1 MRCFNVCLPCIAV
14 TLALSPVAYTQTYPT
29 KPVRIVTAG
38 PGSTSDATTRIIA
51 QALTGPLGQQVIVDN
66 RPSGVIPGQVVA
78 QAAPDGYTLL
88 LYGSALW
95 LAALLQDV
103 PYAPLRDFAPVTL
116 ATRAPLI
123 LVVHPALPAKSV
135 KDVIALAK
143 ARPNELNYAS
153 GGTGSAAHIAAEI
166 FKSMAGVQ
174 IVEIPYKSGASQMA
188 DLTSGQVQVMF
199 SLAATALP
207 HVRSGRLR
215 ALAITTADRSPL
227 LPELP
232 TIAASGV
239 PGYESSSWQAILA
252 PAKTP
257 AAVISHLN
265 QEIRR
270 ALGQQHV
277 REKLGNL
284 GLEITASSPE
294 QLAQTMKADMARM
307 AKVFKLT
314 GVRAN

>member
-1 MRCFNVCLPCIAV
+1 MRCRGLYLPCIAV
-14 TLALSPVAYTQTYPT
+14 ALASAPVAPAQTYPT

-38 PGSTSDATTRIIA
+38 PGSTSDATTRIVA
-51 QALTGPLGQQVIVDN
+51 HALTGPLGHQVIVDN

-78 QAAPDGYTLL
+78 QATPDGYTLL

-95 LAALLQDV
+95 LSALLQDV
-103 PYAPLRDFAPVTL
+103 PYDPLRDFAPVALVT
-116 ATRAPLI
+116 TAPLI

-143 ARPNELNYAS
+143 AKPNALNYAS
-153 GGTGSAAHIAAEI
+153 GGTGSAAHIAAEL
-166 FKSMAGVQ
+166 FKSMAGVK

-188 DLTSGQVQVMF
+188 DLTSGQVQLMF

-215 ALAITTADRSPL
+215 ALAITSAERSPL
-227 LPELP
+227 LPDLA

-239 PGYESSSWQAILA
+239 PGYESTSPQALLA

-257 AAVISHLN
+257 AAIVGRLN
-265 QEIRR
+265 QEIQR
-270 ALGQQHV
+270 AVGQQEV
-277 REKLGNL
+277 KEKLGNL
-284 GLEITASSPE
+284 GLEVTPSSSE
-294 QLAQTMKADMARM
+294 QLAQTIKSDMARM
-307 AKVFKLT
+307 GKVFKVT